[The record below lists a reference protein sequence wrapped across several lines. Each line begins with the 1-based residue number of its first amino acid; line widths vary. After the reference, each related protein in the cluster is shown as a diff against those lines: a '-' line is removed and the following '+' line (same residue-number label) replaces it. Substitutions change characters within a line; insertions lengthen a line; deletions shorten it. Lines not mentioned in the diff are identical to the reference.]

1 MKEASKYQKPS
12 LEHLSGDI
20 GNTLIYKRFDFKNK
34 NHQPI
39 WHYHPEIEIVFVNE
53 GAGKRQIGSHVSY
66 YNDGDLIC
74 IGANLPHCGFTDSFS
89 NKRKE
94 TLMQFLPDYLGNT
107 FFQVSEMKPLLELLD
122 RAKQGL
128 VFYGNTKKEVG
139 VIIEKMSAKTPFER
153 ILDSLFIL
161 QKLQQSKEYKI
172 LNAAGFAMQ
181 AETQDN
187 QRINK
192 TMNYVQSNFKAPI
205 SIDDISAHVN
215 MTPPS
220 FCRNFKKVT
229 GKTFTQFVNE
239 YRLVHATKLLS
250 EQQESVQVICYE
262 CGFNNF
268 SHFNKLFKNHTGKTP
283 TEYRKALNFVVS

>member
-1 MKEASKYQKPS
+1 MKEATQYQKPT
-12 LEHLSGDI
+12 LEHVSNNSI
-20 GNTLIYKRFDFKNK
+20 NTLIYRRFDFKNK

-53 GAGKRQIGSHVSY
+53 GAGKRQIGSHISY
-66 YNDGDLIC
+66 YNEGDLIC

-94 TLMQFLPDYLGNT
+94 TLLQFLPDYLGVT
-107 FFQVSEMKPLLELLD
+107 FFETLEMKPISKLLD

-139 VIIEKMSAKTPFER
+139 RIIEKMNTKSPFER
-153 ILDSLFIL
+153 IIDSIL
-161 QKLQQSKEYKI
+161 ILKKLEESTEYNI
-172 LNAAGFAMQ
+172 LNAEGFAIKT
-181 AETQDN
+181 ETQDN
-187 QRINK
+187 QRINR

-205 SIDDISAHVN
+205 SIDAISAHVN

-268 SHFNKLFKNHTGKTP
+268 SHFNKLFKKHTGKTP